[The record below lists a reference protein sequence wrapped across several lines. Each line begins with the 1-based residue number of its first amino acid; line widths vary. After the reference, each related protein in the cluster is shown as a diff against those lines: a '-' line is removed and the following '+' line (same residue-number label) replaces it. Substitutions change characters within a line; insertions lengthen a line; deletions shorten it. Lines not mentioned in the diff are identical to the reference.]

1 MRSLLKRLWKD
12 RRGNA
17 LIIAGAALPL
27 VIGSAGLATDTIQ
40 WATWKRQLQRAADSG
55 ALAGVY
61 AQAQSQTPS
70 TAVAHDLEENWCVNS
85 AECKDAL
92 LAGYPQVTTPANP
105 SGYIYTTKVVVAAKR
120 TLGFSSLF
128 MSAAPTITASA
139 TAAMIPEGEYCL
151 VALART
157 GPAITL
163 GGSSSANL
171 GCGAISNSS
180 DPTSAV
186 GVNGNAYSFIADPV
200 AAVGGMPATING
212 ATDLQPYHTAMP
224 DPYEGKYPT
233 DIPPGMNCNGANS
246 GQNSYSVTTGTGQ
259 DRVTTTHL
267 RGNACYSNWNMGGG
281 TVYLDPG
288 VYYLNNTSISL
299 SGQQKIVGT
308 GVTLIFTGTN
318 PGTISMN
325 GNSAINLSAP
335 TTGPYAKMLM
345 IQSSNATVGNDN
357 LINGNNNTSLD
368 GAIYFPKADMTF
380 TGSSA
385 NSTKCA
391 MVVSYTVEFTGNT
404 NIQNDTTG
412 CTADTKVSGWQ
423 VRLIA

>member
-1 MRSLLKRLWKD
+1 MGFLRGLWND

-27 VIGSAGLATDTIQ
+27 VVGSAGLATDTIQ
-40 WATWKRQLQRAADSG
+40 WATWKRQLQRAADSA

-70 TAVAHDLEENWCVNS
+70 TAVSHDVEQNWCVNS
-85 AECKDAL
+85 AKCGDAL
-92 LAGYPQVTTPANP
+92 LSGYPQVTTPTNSA
-105 SGYIYTTKVVVAAKR
+105 GFTYTTKVVLATQR

-128 MSAAPTITASA
+128 MSAAPVIKASA
-139 TAAMIPEGEYCL
+139 TAAMIPEGEYCV

-157 GPAITL
+157 GPAINL

-180 DPTSAV
+180 DPTGAV
-186 GVNGNAYSFIADPV
+186 GVNGNAYNFVADPV
-200 AAVGGMPATING
+200 AAVGGMPSAING
-212 ATDLQPYHTAMP
+212 ATDLQPYHVAMP
-224 DPYEGKYPT
+224 DPYAGKYST
-233 DIPPGMNCNGANS
+233 AIPAGMSCNGANS
-246 GQNSYSVTTGTGQ
+246 GQNSYAVTTGTGLN
-259 DRVTTTHL
+259 RVTTTHL
-267 RGNACYSNWNMGGG
+267 RGNACYSNWNIGGG

-299 SGQQKIVGT
+299 SGQQKIIGT
-308 GVTLIFTGTN
+308 GVTLIFTGTT

-325 GNSAINLSAP
+325 GNSAMQLSAP
-335 TTGPYAKMLM
+335 TSGDYAKMLM
-345 IQSSNATVGNDN
+345 IQSPNATVGNDN
-357 LINGNNNTSLD
+357 LINGNNDTSLD
-368 GAIYFPKADMTF
+368 GAVYFPKADMQF

-391 MVVSYTVEFTGNT
+391 MVVSYTVTFTGNT
-404 NIQNDTTG
+404 NIQNDTVG